1 MTMAKRKKQLL
12 LRLQR
17 PVYAL
22 LRAITQPYL
31 RLHYGFRAPARRL
44 PDGPCL
50 IYANHLTNMDQFML
64 MHAFPQQMYFVA
76 SEHLLRRGF
85 GRPMA
90 LLMDPIIRQKGRTD
104 ADAALAILRRL
115 RQGKHVC
122 VFIEGE
128 RSYDGCT
135 AQIAESAAHLA
146 KLAGVTFV
154 TYRLENAYFS
164 GPRWARHVR
173 RGPVSGDIRH
183 IYSPQELAG
192 LSRDALQQALCR
204 DLWLDAS
211 AEQAARPAVYRG
223 RRLAEYLETTLFLCP
238 RCGRIGSLKSADD
251 RFACSCGLAL
261 RYTEYGRL
269 EAAEGGEPPFTTV
282 RDWFA
287 WQRGRVQELARA
299 ALLPGAP
306 DAPLAADAGQR
317 LYACSGFSRRLQ
329 GRGCFALYA
338 DRIVFTPE
346 RDGKAWTLPLHALD
360 DFSCQGRQLLSFLS
374 GGQLYELV
382 SPYPRS
388 AVKYQLLLRALRRAE
403 GEKEV

>member
-1 MTMAKRKKQLL
+1 
-12 LRLQR
+12 
-17 PVYAL
+17 
-22 LRAITQPYL
+22 
-31 RLHYGFRAPARRL
+31 
-44 PDGPCL
+44 
-50 IYANHLTNMDQFML
+50 ML

-287 WQRGRVQELARA
+287 WQRDRVQELARA

-306 DAPLAADAGQR
+306 DAPLIPTISLGSMLSPPSRAASAPGPPPGTPPGGSAPSANRVPCSQR
-317 LYACSGFSRRLQ
+317 SSYRRRPGPLCP
-329 GRGCFALYA
+329 GCTPARRWGPGDGSARRG
-338 DRIVFTPE
+338 
-346 RDGKAWTLPLHALD
+346 
-360 DFSCQGRQLLSFLS
+360 
-374 GGQLYELV
+374 
-382 SPYPRS
+382 
-388 AVKYQLLLRALRRAE
+388 
-403 GEKEV
+403 